1 MQKKILVLGVGQH
14 NFLYYLYSALKAYNN
29 SYTVVAP
36 FVRELDKSVKSD
48 NSIYNNELVSN
59 KVSLYNYVRAFLV
72 LPFDGF
78 IYQTFF
84 FILFV
89 ERKFKKA
96 AHFVLK
102 YSQAKAFFLQN
113 DNFKSFDIFHFHYL
127 QYSYVRELFL
137 IPKGKNIVCTF
148 WGSDLLRTADILNLY
163 IIKRALNKATTI
175 TCQSLELKEIILSKY
190 GRHLESKINV
200 VMFPIDT
207 KTYDAIDVYHN
218 KQLSIN
224 EFKATYHY
232 SNEKINVLIGHN
244 GSMFNNHENIIK
256 ALGQLQQKE
265 KVHLI
270 VNLNYGLPESEKES
284 YKNKLTQ
291 VLENTK
297 ISFVVLE
304 NFFSGDELAIAR
316 LASEVFIHMPISDAL
331 SGTMLEML
339 YASNIVITGSWL
351 PYKTFV
357 NAGLKYHE
365 VSDISK
371 LPALFDTIISHY
383 ETEKEIAKQNHNAIK
398 VSFFGNSIIAKWNQI
413 LK

>member
-48 NSIYNNELVSN
+48 TSIYNNELASQ
-59 KVSLYNYVRAFLV
+59 KVSLFNYLKAFIF

-78 IYQTFF
+78 LYQTFF
-84 FILFV
+84 FILV
-89 ERKFKKA
+89 IERKFKKA
-96 AHFVLK
+96 IHFVLK

-113 DNFKSFDIFHFHYL
+113 DNFNSIDIFHFHYL

-163 IIKRALNKATTI
+163 IIKKALNRATSI

-190 GRHLESKINV
+190 GRHLESKISV

-207 KTYDAIDVYHN
+207 KTYEAIDDYKT
-218 KQLSIN
+218 KQVSIN
-224 EFKATYHY
+224 EFKEKYNY
-232 SNEKINVLIGHN
+232 SNEKLNVLIGHN

-256 ALGQLQQKE
+256 SLGQLQQKE

-270 VNLNYGLPESEKES
+270 VNLNYGLPESDKDS
-284 YKNKLTQ
+284 YKAKLTQ
-291 VLENTK
+291 ALEDTGM
-297 ISFVVLE
+297 SFVVLE

-365 VSDISK
+365 VSDFSK
-371 LPALFDTIISHY
+371 LPTVVDNILNQY
-383 ETEKEIAKQNHNAIK
+383 KTEKDRAQLNHK
-398 VSFFGNSIIAKWNQI
+398 VIQESFFGDRIIAKWNQI
-413 LK
+413 LN